1 MNHLVI
7 APILL
12 PLLCGALSLL
22 FVRRL
27 EALAR
32 VLNLAGCILLLPI
45 TLWMLLDAG
54 TDHYRVYALGGWP
67 APFGIVLV
75 ADRLSALML
84 ALTSLVALC
93 SLLYALAGELR
104 ANPYF
109 HILFQFQILGLN
121 GAFLT
126 GDLFNLFVF
135 FEILL
140 IASYGL
146 LLQGEGAGAART
158 RATLHYVVLNLAG
171 SALFLIAVG
180 VIYGV
185 TGTLNMAD
193 LARQAAQPN
202 PANASLLQAGALLLL
217 VVFMLKAALLPLY
230 FWLPAAYS
238 TAAAPV
244 AALFAIMTKVG
255 VYSILRIFT
264 LIFGAGAGA
273 AAGVAEPW
281 LLPMALLTV
290 ALGAI
295 GVLAATS
302 LRLLVS
308 YLVIVS
314 VGTLLAGVG
323 LFTAAGISAALYYL
337 LHTTMITVCLYL
349 LADVIARQR
358 GSNADTL
365 TAGTAVGRPVLTGAM
380 FFLAAIAVAGMPPLS
395 GFLGKLLILE
405 AAVDHRSMP
414 WLWGALLGG
423 GLLGIIALGRAG
435 SVLFWTS
442 AGRPVLTLP
451 ALPLAAAMLP
461 LAASPLLVLFAH
473 PVQEYTTAATAQLL
487 LPQGYIDAVL
497 DRPAPSLMEHASPEG
512 MP

>member
-7 APILL
+7 LPILL
-12 PLLCGALSLL
+12 PLLCGALALL
-22 FVRRL
+22 VVRRGD
-27 EALAR
+27 ALPR
-32 VLNLAGCILLLPI
+32 LLNLAGCLLLLPL
-45 TLWMLLDAG
+45 TLWLLQDTSG
-54 TDHYRVYALGGWP
+54 GGYRVYALGDWP

-75 ADRLSALML
+75 ADRLAALML
-84 ALTSLVALC
+84 VLTALVALC
-93 SLLYALAGELR
+93 SLLYAVAGELR
-104 ANPYF
+104 TRPYF
-109 HILFQFQILGLN
+109 HVLFQFQLLGLN

-158 RATLHYVVLNLAG
+158 RAALHYVVLNLAG

-180 VIYGV
+180 IIYGV

-193 LARQAAQPN
+193 LARVAAQPEMG
-202 PANASLLQAGALLLL
+202 NAPLLQAGALLLL

-238 TAAAPV
+238 AAAAPV

-255 VYSILRIFT
+255 VYAILRVFT

-281 LLPMALLTV
+281 LLPLALLTV
-290 ALGAI
+290 ALGAL
-295 GVLAATS
+295 GVLAART

-314 VGTLLAGVG
+314 LGTLLAGVG
-323 LFTAAGISAALYYL
+323 LFSAAGIGAALYYL
-337 LHTTMITVCLYL
+337 LHTTLITACLYL
-349 LADVIARQR
+349 LADVIACQR
-358 GSNADTL
+358 GPHADAL
-365 TAGTAVGRPVLTGAM
+365 TAGTAVGRPRLTGTG
-380 FFLAAIAVAGMPPLS
+380 FFLAAVAVAGMPPLS

-405 AAVDHRSMP
+405 AALDHRVLP
-414 WLWGALLGG
+414 WLWATLLGG
-423 GLLGIIALGRAG
+423 GLLGIVALGRAG
-435 SVLFWTS
+435 SVLFWKS
-442 AGRPVLTLP
+442 AGRPAQALP
-451 ALPLAAAMLP
+451 ARPLAAALLP
-461 LAASPLLVLFAH
+461 LAASPLLVMFAQ
-473 PVQEYTTAATAQLL
+473 PVQEYAAAAAGQLL

-497 DRPAPSLMEHASPEG
+497 GGTASPPSE
-512 MP
+512 PVSPEDTP